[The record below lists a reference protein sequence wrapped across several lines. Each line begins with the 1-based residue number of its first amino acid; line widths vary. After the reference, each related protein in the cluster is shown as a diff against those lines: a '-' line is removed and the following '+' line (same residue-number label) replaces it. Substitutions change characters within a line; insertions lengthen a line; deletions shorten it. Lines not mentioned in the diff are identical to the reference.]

1 MAKKKM
7 SKKDK
12 SKDLSYFPYKMQKK
26 ERKEFI
32 IRLLVFFVGG
42 FVLWIWAYL
51 VMILTAINFL
61 IVLFAGKRNKDIA
74 GFSEYWTTE
83 VYRYIQYVTFAKDE
97 KPFPFSE
104 LKYKP
109 KK

>member
-1 MAKKKM
+1 MAAKKKM
-7 SKKDK
+7 TE
-12 SKDLSYFPYKMQKK
+12 K

-32 IRLLVFFVGG
+32 IRLIVFLIGG
-42 FVLWIWAYL
+42 FVLSVWAYL

-74 GFSEYWTTE
+74 SFSEYWTTE
-83 VYRYIQYVTFAKDE
+83 VYCYMQYVTFAADE

-104 LKYKP
+104 LKFKP